1 MYIYILYYISI
12 HISRNVS
19 KEFKRWNNWPIPF
32 GSTWEPGE
40 WQSLTASANLD
51 AACWSL
57 EGIPH
62 CDHHVRWVV
71 ECCGDSKA
79 QGNSVESKWSIK
91 GNILVLNILADLSS
105 SDFGMMD
112 YFVCR
117 PFGERSWS
125 RVQYLVV
132 SVGKWLITPVYSSY
146 QYHEYGIVPW
156 AQWQLGNR
164 VPTGVIH
171 SPLHLPHATCAL
183 CQVSQDLVA
192 PKVAFMGKHVDCF
205 PCWCLVGNEGMIQN
219 SLVIIIPFPH
229 SHQFPTKHQ

>member
-1 MYIYILYYISI
+1 MYIYICIYFISVYTYQETYRR
-12 HISRNVS
+12 SS
-19 KEFKRWNNWPIPF
+19 KDGTIGQYLLGPLESLASDSPWQPLPIWTLLADHWKGYLAAITTCAELWN
-32 GSTWEPGE
+32 
-40 WQSLTASANLD
+40 
-51 AACWSL
+51 AA
-57 EGIPH
+57 EI
-62 CDHHVRWVV
+62 R
-71 ECCGDSKA
+71 KA
-79 QGNSVESKWSIK
+79 QGNTVESKWSIK

-125 RVQYLVV
+125 SVQYLVV

-146 QYHEYGIVPW
+146 QYHEYGIVRL

-205 PCWCLVGNEGMIQN
+205 PCWC
-219 SLVIIIPFPH
+219 
-229 SHQFPTKHQ
+229 